1 MQRQDTMLNG
11 AMGGV
16 VAGAVVALWFFLLDF
31 VTGQPLHTPA
41 ALAGVVFDVEAA
53 PTARLVATYTVLH
66 FGVFTVL
73 GIAAA
78 WFLEAFDVAPGL
90 LVGAVFGLGVL
101 DAVHYGALLVT
112 GAEVLG
118 VLPGGHVLA
127 ANVAGGLAMMAYLHW
142 VTASDSPL
150 GAGMLRGRPL
160 LAQGVITGLI
170 GAGAVALWFLVLDV
184 MTGRPFYTPAALGSL
199 VFLGAGG
206 PQEVEI
212 GTGMVASYTLLHLAV
227 FTAIGLALAWTAEKV
242 ERAPELWLMT
252 LMALLI
258 LEGLFFGVLMGLG
271 DWVLGALSWWSVGL
285 GNLVAIAAMGGWIW
299 SRRPELRQKLSH
311 LPAGTRI

>member
-1 MQRQDTMLNG
+1 MQRQDTVLHG

-31 VTGQPLHTPA
+31 MVGQPLHTPA
-41 ALAGVVFDVEAA
+41 ALAGVVLDVEAA

-66 FGVFTVL
+66 FGVFMVL

-112 GAEVLG
+112 GADVLS

-127 ANVAGGLAMMAYLHW
+127 ANVVGGLAMMAYLHW

-150 GAGMLRGRPL
+150 GAGMLRGHPL

-170 GAGAVALWFLVLDV
+170 GAGAVALWFLVIDV
-184 MTGRPFYTPAALGSL
+184 MTGQPFYTPAALGSL

-206 PQEVEI
+206 PEQVAV
-212 GTGMVASYTLLHLAV
+212 GPGVVASYTVLHLAV
-227 FTAIGLALAWTAEKV
+227 FTAIGLGVAWAAEKV

-285 GNLVAIAAMGGWIW
+285 GNLIAIAAMGGWIW
-299 SRRPELRQKLSH
+299 SRRPELRRRLSQV
-311 LPAGTRI
+311 PAGTRI